1 MNPISERDVQQHITI
16 LGWLYIAG
24 HAIFLVVGAF
34 VFLLLINIAAISGD
48 AEAMTVLSIVGTSV
62 GLLLAVLGIPG
73 VIAGYGLLTRKRWAR
88 ILTLVVGILGLMNF
102 PLGTAIGVYTFWV
115 LTQPAAAEYFGAP
128 APARP
133 RVIAR

>member
-1 MNPISERDVQQHITI
+1 MNPINERDMQQHITI
-16 LGWLYIAG
+16 LGWLYIVG

-34 VFLLLINIAAISGD
+34 VFLLLINIAALSGD

-73 VIAGYGLLTRKRWAR
+73 VIAGYGLLTRKPWAR

-115 LTQPAAAEYFGAP
+115 LTQPAATEYFGAP
-128 APARP
+128 APA
-133 RVIAR
+133 